1 MILLIKTNEKNHVIK
16 KAEVY
21 LEEKGFLDH
30 VKAKMI
36 PFEQVEV
43 IGHAS
48 GGVCPFKTPRGMLST
63 E

>member
-1 MILLIKTNEKNHVIK
+1 MSLK
-16 KAEVY
+16 KAEAY

-48 GGVCPFKTPRGMLST
+48 GGLCPFKTPRGMLST

>member
-1 MILLIKTNEKNHVIK
+1 MSFK
-16 KAEVY
+16 KAEAY

-36 PFEQVEV
+36 PFEQVEEV

-48 GGVCPFKTPRGMLST
+48 GGVCPFKTPRGILST

>member
-1 MILLIKTNEKNHVIK
+1 MRKIMSLK
-16 KAEVY
+16 KAEAY

-36 PFEQVEV
+36 PFEQVEEV

>member
-1 MILLIKTNEKNHVIK
+1 MSLK

-36 PFEQVEV
+36 PF
-43 IGHAS
+43 A
-48 GGVCPFKTPRGMLST
+48 LL
-63 E
+63 